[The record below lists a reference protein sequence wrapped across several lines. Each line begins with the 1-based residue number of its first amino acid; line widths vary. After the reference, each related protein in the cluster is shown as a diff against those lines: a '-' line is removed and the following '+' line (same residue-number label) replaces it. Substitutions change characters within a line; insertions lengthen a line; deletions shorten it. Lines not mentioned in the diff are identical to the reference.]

1 MNVLKITN
9 SMTLKTNLLV
19 CTALILSGCSSKSY
33 KQPIM
38 ATPEILTTPHFS
50 PFEDSLTS
58 NGKEKHFFLYATNRQ
73 PDSSSKALY
82 TGETGEYVRLGVASV
97 RLTDT
102 LQKEQALNELFAS
115 TRSQE
120 YPIQLDR
127 VTEYSYIPESRLP
140 VETASEKPVP
150 LATHKMYANYI
161 NEQLARSNRK
171 EITIYMHGYKVGFD
185 NPLLVAAQ
193 WWNYLG
199 KDGVFMAYS
208 WPSTPD
214 KALAYFEDLETA
226 AIAVR
231 PFRSLLEYL
240 AKETNAEKINIMVWS
255 AGTRIVF
262 NLLHQEALQKR
273 ESPLPLG
280 KVIII
285 GSDMS
290 ESLFAGYVADGITST
305 VDELTI
311 YQSDSDKALRSSK
324 RIFSGGRVGQKNSL
338 GNPASLND
346 SILQISSNMHFI
358 DVSAASLYNSG
369 NGHHYFYR
377 SPIVSSDIIAQLRFN
392 LDPLSR
398 GLTQHENHHYWEFP
412 ANYIA
417 GLQEK
422 IQILVKE

>member
-1 MNVLKITN
+1 
-9 SMTLKTNLLV
+9 
-19 CTALILSGCSSKSY
+19 
-33 KQPIM
+33 M
-38 ATPEILTTPHFS
+38 ATPEILAAPHFS

-58 NGKEKHFFLYATNRQ
+58 NGKEKQFFLYATNRS
-73 PDSSSKALY
+73 PDSSSHSHY
-82 TGETGEYVRLGVASV
+82 TGESGEFVRLGAASV
-97 RLTDT
+97 RLSDT
-102 LQKEQALNELFAS
+102 LLKDQALSELFDTA
-115 TRSQE
+115 RSQE

-127 VTEYSYIPESRLP
+127 VIEYSYIPESKLP
-140 VETASEKPVP
+140 VQSTKSEPTP

-199 KDGVFMAYS
+199 KEGVFMAYS

-226 AIAVR
+226 ALAVR

-273 ESPLPLG
+273 NSPLPLG

-285 GSDMS
+285 GSDMNQ
-290 ESLFAGYVADGITST
+290 SLFAGYVADGIAST

-324 RIFSGGRVGQKNSL
+324 RIFSGTRVGQKNSS

-346 SILQISSNMHFI
+346 SILETSQNMHFI
-358 DVSAASLYNSG
+358 DVSAAPLYSSG

-377 SPIVSSDIIAQLRFN
+377 SPVVSSDIIAHLRFD
-392 LDPLSR
+392 LDPEGR
-398 GLTQHENHHYWEFP
+398 GLQQHESFHYWEFP
-412 ANYIA
+412 TNYIA
-417 GLQEK
+417 KLQDK
-422 IQILVKE
+422 INILNNRE